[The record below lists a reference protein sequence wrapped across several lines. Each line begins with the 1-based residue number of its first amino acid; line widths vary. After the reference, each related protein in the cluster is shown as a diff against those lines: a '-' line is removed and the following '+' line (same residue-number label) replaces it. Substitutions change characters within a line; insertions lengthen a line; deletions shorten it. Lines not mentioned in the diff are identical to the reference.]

1 MTAKTAR
8 RMDTDLYIYTVYRWM
23 DKEMDGKIH
32 ERQLWQMYG
41 RWARWMVRYR
51 GWMDGCEIEGSIDM
65 QMDRRID
72 GETGWIRTSIRGCR
86 FRCESKGSIMS
97 ASR

>member
-1 MTAKTAR
+1 
-8 RMDTDLYIYTVYRWM
+8 
-23 DKEMDGKIH
+23 MDGKIH

-41 RWARWMVRYR
+41 RWARWMVRNR

-72 GETGWIRTSIRGCR
+72 GETVV
-86 FRCESKGSIMS
+86 GSEHPLEDVGFDVK
-97 ASR
+97 AKDPLCQPVGK